1 MIYKTQFMLL
11 VLTFFVFDNIEG
23 QITFKN
29 GYFIDNTGNKI
40 NCKIKD
46 KDEKYTPTGF
56 TYMLESNSKKYVRGL
71 ENTQEF
77 RLNEGV
83 KYIRAKVGIDKSKSH
98 LSKLKNTMNMEY
110 EEEIVFLK
118 VLLEGESSLYE
129 YKKAGFERYFYK
141 LGDEPIRQLDYKKYK
156 VGNASIRENNRYR
169 QQLKLEMSCELSN
182 KSIES
187 LEYKKKD
194 LVKFFKDY
202 NVCINSSFELYD
214 NKEKQKKIN
223 IGIRYEGMFSRNTL
237 FFRAD
242 ELLDF
247 ENKLVSQ
254 FGLSFEYIMP
264 FNRNKWRF
272 FMEPSYYK
280 YESENSLIVEYDFNP
295 DIEYTYRLENRAIE
309 LPLGV
314 RYYMFLSKE
323 MQLFLGAGYYLD
335 IYSRTEINET
345 ATTFLQTDNQSYSGK
360 QSIGNVFAG
369 FGIQYNRFSVD
380 YRYKRG
386 KDFAVNTTGWFT
398 AYKGSSISIRINL
411 L

>member
-1 MIYKTQFMLL
+1 MINKTQFLL
-11 VLTFFVFDNIEG
+11 LALFFLFLTSIEG

-46 KDEKYTPTGF
+46 KDKKYTPTAF
-56 TYMLESNSKKYVRGL
+56 TYILENDSKEYVRGL

-77 RLNEGV
+77 SLKEGG
-83 KYIRAKVGIDKSKSH
+83 KYIRVKVDIDKSKSGV
-98 LSKLKNTMNMEY
+98 SNLKNKMNMEY
-110 EEEIVFLK
+110 EEEVVFLK
-118 VLLEGESSLYE
+118 VLLEGGSSLYE
-129 YKKAGFERYFYK
+129 YKEAGLERYFYK
-141 LGDEPIRQLDYKKYK
+141 VGDGPIRQLDYKKYK
-156 VGNASIRENNRYR
+156 VGSGTIRENNRYR
-169 QQLKLEMSCELSN
+169 QQLKLEMSCELSDKN
-182 KSIES
+182 IES
-187 LEYKKKD
+187 LEYKKKV
-194 LVKFFKDY
+194 LIKFFKDF
-202 NVCINSSFELYD
+202 NNCTNAKFELYD
-214 NKEKQKKIN
+214 DKVKRKKIN
-223 IGIRYEGMFSRNTL
+223 IGIRYEGMFSKNTL
-237 FFRAD
+237 FFRGD
-242 ELLDF
+242 ELFDF

-272 FMEPSYYK
+272 FMEPTYYK
-280 YESENSLIVEYDFNP
+280 YESESSLTVEYEFNP
-295 DIEYTYRLENRAIE
+295 DIEYTFRVENRAIE

-323 MQLFLGAGYYLD
+323 MQLFIGAGYYVD
-335 IYSRTEINET
+335 VYSRTELDVT
-345 ATTFLQTDNQSYSGK
+345 TTTFLQTESEQYSGE

-398 AYKGSSISIRINL
+398 AYRGSSISIRINL